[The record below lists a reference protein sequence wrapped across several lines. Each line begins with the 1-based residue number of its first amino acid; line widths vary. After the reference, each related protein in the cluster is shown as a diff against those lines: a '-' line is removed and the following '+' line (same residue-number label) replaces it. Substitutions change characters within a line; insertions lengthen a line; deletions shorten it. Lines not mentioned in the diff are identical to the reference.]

1 MTDNEKI
8 AKHREKCVT
17 CQLSYSWTL
26 CGTIRKE
33 LGR

>member
-8 AKHREKCVT
+8 AKHREKYVT

-26 CGTIRKE
+26 CVIIRRE